1 MLSLKGPLLRA
12 AVLWGLRA
20 GAGSA
25 PVKNIGLR
33 VAAAALAALGGLFVL
48 IALHQWLAAELG
60 RIAANMIFAALFLVA
75 AGVVWWL
82 AERRR
87 RPRLRP
93 LAGGSPLA
101 PIAPLVDDIAR
112 SGRRAM
118 RSADHYLAQ
127 NSGKLLIAAVALGAF
142 LGTRRSRPDDH
153 DG

>member
-25 PVKNIGLR
+25 PVKNLGLR

-60 RIAANMIFAALFLVA
+60 RIAANMIFATLFLVA

-87 RPRLRP
+87 RLRP
-93 LAGGSPLA
+93 LVGGGSPLA
-101 PIAPLVDDIAR
+101 PIAPLVDDLAR
-112 SGRRAM
+112 SGRRAV
-118 RSADHYLAQ
+118 RSADHYFAQ

>member
-1 MLSLKGPLLRA
+1 MFSLKGPLLRA

-25 PVKNIGLR
+25 PVKNLGLR
-33 VAAAALAALGGLFVL
+33 VAALALAALGGLFVL
-48 IALHQWLAAELG
+48 IALHQWLSSELG
-60 RIAANMIFAALFLVA
+60 RIAANLIFAALFLSG
-75 AGVVWWL
+75 AGAMWWQ
-82 AERRR
+82 AVRRR
-87 RPRLRP
+87 RLRP
-93 LAGGSPLA
+93 RATGGALT

>member
-1 MLSLKGPLLRA
+1 MFSLKGPLLRA

-25 PVKNIGLR
+25 PVKNLGLR
-33 VAAAALAALGGLFVL
+33 VAALALAALGGLFML
-48 IALHQWLAAELG
+48 IALHQWLSSELG
-60 RIAANMIFAALFLVA
+60 HIAANLIFAALFLG
-75 AGVVWWL
+75 AGGALWWQ
-82 AERRR
+82 AVRRR
-87 RPRLRP
+87 RPRP
-93 LAGGSPLA
+93 LASGGALT
-101 PIAPLVDDIAR
+101 PITPLVDDLAR
-112 SGRRAM
+112 SGRHAL